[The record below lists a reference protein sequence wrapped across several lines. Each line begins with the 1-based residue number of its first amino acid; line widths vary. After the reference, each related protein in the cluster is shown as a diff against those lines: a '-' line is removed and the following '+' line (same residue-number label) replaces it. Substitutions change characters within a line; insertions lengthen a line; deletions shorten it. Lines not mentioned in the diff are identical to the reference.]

1 MQNLKS
7 KSDKTPINKFVT
19 LISFRNNIMFQFL
32 IKWIYQHISIGFLQ
46 FRKRQNYKKDVS

>member
-32 IKWIYQHISIGFLQ
+32 IKWIYQHISIVFLQ